1 MKRRVVVTGLG
12 FVSPL
17 GHDKETILKAF
28 KEGSCGIGKI
38 THYDASED
46 DVQLAAEVKDYD
58 EENLI
63 EARAKRR
70 MDLVNQYA
78 LIAGIKAYR
87 DSGLTTKGEGHGV
100 SMGSGIGGLETI
112 QQEAFRACEVGY
124 GRLSPFFIPKAIS
137 NISAAYLAIE
147 LGFHGSCKCPVTACA
162 SGTDAIG
169 EGYRSIKDG
178 YLDVVLCGGTE
189 ASINP
194 LGVGGFSSMKALST
208 SKDPLRASVPFDKE
222 RDGFVMGEGAG
233 VLVLEELEHAKK
245 RGARIYA
252 EIIGYGTTCDAGHI
266 TQPSPGGEL
275 AYKAMKM
282 AMDEAGLSSKE
293 LDYVNAHGTSTP
305 LNDKTE
311 TLALEKL
318 LGEDVQ
324 KPYVSSS
331 KSMIGHLLG
340 ASGAVEAIYTL
351 IGMEAE
357 ILPPNVNYQEP
368 DEECKL
374 NLVLEPGKKFPYK
387 TAISNSFGFGGHNAS
402 VLFRKWEETDE
413 V

>member
-17 GHDKETILKAF
+17 GHEKKTILEAF
-28 KEGSCGIGKI
+28 KEGRSAVGTIS
-38 THYDASED
+38 HYDASED
-46 DVQLAAEVKDYD
+46 DVRLACEVKDFD
-58 EENLI
+58 EAGLLDP
-63 EARAKRR
+63 RAKRR

-78 LIAGIKAYR
+78 LVAGIKAYK
-87 DSGLTTKGEGHGV
+87 DSGLSTKGDGHGI

-112 QQEAFRACEVGY
+112 QQEAFKACDVGY

-208 SKDPLRASVPFDKE
+208 SKDPLRASIPFDKE

-233 VLVLEELEHAKK
+233 VLVLEELEHAKA
-245 RGARIYA
+245 RGAKIYA

-282 AMDEAGLSSKE
+282 AFDEAGLSPKE

-318 LGEDVQ
+318 LGEDVK
-324 KPYVSSS
+324 KPFVSSS

-340 ASGAVEAIYTL
+340 ASGALEAIFTL
-351 IGMEAE
+351 IGMEEE
-357 ILPPNVNYQEP
+357 ILPPNVNYQVP
-368 DEECKL
+368 DEECQL
-374 NLVLEPGKKFPYK
+374 NLVTEYGKHFPYK
-387 TAISNSFGFGGHNAS
+387 IAISNSFGFGGHNAA
-402 VLFRKWEETDE
+402 VLFKKWENHDE

>member
-1 MKRRVVVTGLG
+1 MKRRVVITGLG

-17 GHDKETILKAF
+17 GHDKESILKAF
-28 KEGSCGIGKI
+28 QEGSCAVAPI

-46 DVQLAAEVKDYD
+46 DVQLACELKEFDPSGLLD
-58 EENLI
+58 PKT
-63 EARAKRR
+63 KRR
-70 MDLVNQYA
+70 MDPVNQYA
-78 LIAGIKAYR
+78 LVAGIKAYK
-87 DSGLTTKGEGHGV
+87 DSGLTTKGDSHGICL
-100 SMGSGIGGLETI
+100 GSGIGGIETI
-112 QQEAFRACEVGY
+112 QQESFRACEVGF

-169 EGYRSIKDG
+169 EGFRSIRDG

-194 LGVGGFSSMKALST
+194 LAVGGFSAMKALST
-208 SKDPLRASVPFDKE
+208 SKDPLRASIPFDRD

-233 VLVLEELEHAKK
+233 VLVLEELNHAKA
-245 RGARIYA
+245 RGAKIYA
-252 EIIGYGTTCDAGHI
+252 ELLGYGTTCDAGHI

-282 AMDEAGLSSKE
+282 AMDEAGLAPE
-293 LDYVNAHGTSTP
+293 DLDYVNAHGTSTP

-318 LGEDVQ
+318 LGENLE
-324 KPYVSSS
+324 KTWVSSS

-357 ILPPNVNYQEP
+357 ILPPNVNYKNPDQE
-368 DEECKL
+368 CQL
-374 NLVLEPGKKFPYK
+374 NLVTEVGKSFAFK
-387 TAISNSFGFGGHNAS
+387 TALSNSFGFGGHNAS
-402 VLFRKWEETDE
+402 VLFKKWEEE
-413 V
+413 HAL